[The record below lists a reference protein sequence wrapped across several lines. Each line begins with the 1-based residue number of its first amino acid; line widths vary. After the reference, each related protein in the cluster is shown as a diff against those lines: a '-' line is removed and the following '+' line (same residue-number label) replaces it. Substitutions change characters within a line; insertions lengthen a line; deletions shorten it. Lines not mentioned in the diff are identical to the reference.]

1 MKKTNKTKTIKKQ
14 IVKKKTKT
22 MKKTTELLKA
32 ENAEYKRQES
42 LRELERKVEAN
53 SDEEDAFDAKI
64 NSLKRFDFESLKEV
78 LIEMN
83 GEIYD
88 LRDEN
93 IRLKH
98 ELEERNV
105 ISSQERAVTF
115 YSYSNLSLLF
125 K

>member
-1 MKKTNKTKTIKKQ
+1 
-14 IVKKKTKT
+14 